1 MSTDK
6 KLTIVARYNED
17 ISWTEKLPG
26 DVVIYNKG
34 GDFPYEIPRLDISN
48 VGREAETYIHAIV
61 DLYDELN
68 NFDTI
73 CFLQGNPLDHCP
85 DLFEILSK
93 HYFLYFHEN
102 KLKFE
107 PIIFLSHKS
116 FQIECP
122 KESFIFDSHSNIVD
136 LYWEKIDK
144 KSYQHITEQKIS
156 FQSENVKFD
165 MYDMIYFLEI
175 MNIPYKDKKIPWAY
189 GAQYLVETK
198 LILAKSKQWWIEFF
212 NLAHYTLD
220 VLESASFPY
229 IMERLW
235 PTIFY
240 YGYKND

>member
-1 MSTDK
+1 MSIEK
-6 KLTIVARYNED
+6 RLTIVARYNED

-93 HYFLYFHEN
+93 HYYLYFHEN
-102 KLKFE
+102 KFKFE
-107 PIIFLSHKS
+107 PI
-116 FQIECP
+116 
-122 KESFIFDSHSNIVD
+122 IVD